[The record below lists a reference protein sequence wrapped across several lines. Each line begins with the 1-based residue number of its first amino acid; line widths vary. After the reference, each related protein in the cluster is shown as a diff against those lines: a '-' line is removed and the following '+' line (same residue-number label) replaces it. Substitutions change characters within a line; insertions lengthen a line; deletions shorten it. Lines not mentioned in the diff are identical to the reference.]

1 MNNNRSLSIIREF
14 IRNRG
19 ILLINVLGLTLGIT
33 FCLFIGIYVKQEL
46 SMDQAFPDKK
56 QIFRLEIQFP
66 ERGRRAVQTS
76 ALGPDLK
83 ESVAGIQHV
92 LRVQFWDQFLVKNE
106 ENYFTIPRLCLADST
121 FFDFFEQSWLYGN
134 PKEALTDPF
143 SMVLTEELAFAVF
156 GKTNPTGLTLRS
168 QSGKSI
174 FTVKGVIK
182 KRKDSHIE
190 YDALLSMTTLGE
202 YNPSILHTYDTQQWL
217 TYLKLDKSSVPS
229 LMEEQIF
236 GKMVELVPDLR
247 RDETNRD
254 FFIVLNPLTKIY
266 FTRNVVDFSYHG
278 NHNQVLLFIAI
289 ACLIL
294 LLACINFNNLNMA
307 HAFSKAK
314 EVGIRKIAG
323 AQRKT
328 ILIRFLSKSLSVSF
342 LSTMLGVSLA
352 ILLLPAYNQI
362 IGRQLQITF
371 FDNPYTISLLLGIVL
386 ITGLFSGLYP
396 AWFVSSFDTIHA
408 IKGKILKGN
417 RSWMTRKGLIL
428 FQFFISVV
436 LISGSI
442 LIYRQLAF
450 TSEKDMGFNTED
462 ILTIRLPGQLKKN
475 QTSFKERLLQ
485 HPEIH
490 SVSYSYTIPGSDLNY
505 EGFTIRGKEVNPL
518 VISVDP
524 DYLNTYGIPLVAG
537 RNFDQYQGSD
547 SIYHCIINETMA
559 KEIGMPDPLNEWLS
573 HEDAAYS
580 VFQEKRISI
589 IGIVKDFHFKSLRSG
604 MEPIMLGWN
613 PDRFNYI
620 NIKIADG
627 KTGAAMN
634 AIQKL
639 LDEFVPGIPVEFQ
652 FIEESFDNMYRSDHR
667 MGKILICFTL
677 LSVFIGILGLF
688 GIVVF
693 LTQQRTKE
701 IAIRKTQGA
710 CVREI
715 LVRITLEYAWPV
727 ILANALAWPVV
738 IWLGSKWLSDFV
750 YRTSIGIDIFL
761 YSAFITLLM
770 AMGTVLS
777 VTLKDAFTNPAHAL
791 QE

>member
-1 MNNNRSLSIIREF
+1 MSHQNLTRILSELF
-14 IRNRG
+14 RNRG
-19 ILLINVLGLTLGIT
+19 ILLINVVGLTLGTT
-33 FCLFIGIYVKQEL
+33 FCIFIGIYVKQEVF
-46 SMDQAFPDKK
+46 MDHAFSNRE
-56 QIFRLEIQFP
+56 QIFRLEVQFP

-83 ESVAGIQHV
+83 ESLAGIQQV
-92 LRVQFWDQFLVKNE
+92 LRVQFWDQFLVKKE
-106 ENYFTIPRLCLADST
+106 ENYFAIPRLCLADST
-121 FFDFFEQSWLYGN
+121 FFDFFEQTWLYGN
-134 PKEALTDPF
+134 PKEALKDPF
-143 SMVLTEELAFAVF
+143 SIVLTEDLAFGLF

-182 KRKDSHIE
+182 KRKDSHIG

-217 TYLKLDKSSVPS
+217 TYLKPDKSSVPS
-229 LMEEQIF
+229 LMEPQIF
-236 GKMVELVPDLR
+236 RKMVELVPDLR
-247 RDETNRD
+247 TDETNRD

-266 FTRNVVDFSYHG
+266 FTRNVADFSYHG

-294 LLACINFNNLNMA
+294 LLACVNFNNLNMA

-328 ILIRFLSKSLSVSF
+328 ILFRFLSESLVVSF
-342 LSTMLGVSLA
+342 LSTILGVVLA
-352 ILLLPAYNQI
+352 ILLLPAYNQL
-362 IGRQLQITF
+362 IGKHLQITF
-371 FDNPYTISLLLGIVL
+371 FDNPYTISMLLGIIL
-386 ITGLFSGLYP
+386 ITGFFSGLYP
-396 AWFVSSFDTIHA
+396 AWFVSSYDTINA
-408 IKGKILKGN
+408 IKGRILKGN
-417 RSWMTRKGLIL
+417 RSWITRKGMIL
-428 FQFFISVV
+428 FQFFISVI

-442 LIYRQLAF
+442 LIYRQLAY
-450 TSEKDMGFNTED
+450 TSEKDMGFIPEG

-485 HPEIH
+485 HPEIM

-505 EGFTIRGKEVNPL
+505 KGFTIREKEVNPL

-524 DYLNTYGIPLVAG
+524 DYLNTYGIALVSG
-537 RNFDQYQGSD
+537 RNFDQAHVSD
-547 SIYHCIINETMA
+547 SIGHCIINETMA
-559 KEIGMPDPLNEWLS
+559 KEIGMQDPLNEWLS
-573 HEDAAYS
+573 HEDATYS
-580 VFQEKRISI
+580 VFQENRINI
-589 IGIVKDFHFKSLRSG
+589 IGIVKDFHFKSLRSTI
-604 MEPIMLGWN
+604 EPIILGWN
-613 PDRFNYI
+613 PDRFNYA

-634 AIQKL
+634 AIRKL
-639 LDEFVPGIPVEFQ
+639 LDEFVPGIPAEFQ

-701 IAIRKTQGA
+701 IAVRKTQGA
-710 CVREI
+710 SVREI
-715 LVRITLEYAWPV
+715 LAKITLEYAWPV
-727 ILANALAWPVV
+727 ILANALAWPLVV
-738 IWLGSKWLSDFV
+738 WLGSIWLSDFV

-761 YSAFITLLM
+761 YSAVITMLI

-777 VTLKDAFTNPAHAL
+777 VTLKDAFTNPVYAL